1 MGTRSFDKS
10 TFFVRSCHGG
20 IMDTRSQLWQ
30 IEQSSWTTT
39 PGTTLTFQG
48 RENMVV
54 TDFMPVIGH
63 LSPALWSHI

>member
-1 MGTRSFDKS
+1 
-10 TFFVRSCHGG
+10 
-20 IMDTRSQLWQ
+20 MDTRSQLWQ

-63 LSPALWSHI
+63 LSPTLWSHIS